1 MGLPRLEIHTQSGL
15 LNIRTQNAKLEGTPP
30 GLKLSMRGNS
40 MARIKVTSTAP
51 RIRID
56 QTRSWESAGI
66 EKPLRNLEKYHA
78 RCNQKCIDQIGMI
91 ARKGVEMMRIER
103 GGGGDT
109 AIQRIAARTGYK
121 DARLTIK
128 NVAPPDIG
136 AQMGRVDIQDVSQR
150 VRTEWREEEDTSRY
164 IRGSVTV
171 TWGVRP
177 SIEITV
183 VPGTELPY
191 IGQDVGTRLD
201 QAI

>member
-1 MGLPRLEIHTQSGL
+1 MGLPRLEIHTQSGM

-40 MARIKVTSTAP
+40 MGRLRVKSTPP
-51 RIRID
+51 RIQID

-66 EKPLRNLEKYHA
+66 ESPLRNLQKFHA
-78 RCNQKCIDQIGMI
+78 KCNQKCIEQIGTI
-91 ARKGVEMMRIER
+91 AREGVEMMRVER

-109 AIQRIAARTGYK
+109 AIQRIAAREGYK

-128 NVAPPDIG
+128 NVAPPVIG
-136 AQMGRVDIQDVSQR
+136 AQMGKVDIQDVSQR
-150 VRTEWREEEDTSRY
+150 VRTEWHETEDTSRY

-171 TWGVRP
+171 TWGIRP

-191 IGQDVGTRLD
+191 IGQGVGTRLD